1 MGRRI
6 NSENSDES
14 DEKSYSTWGLGFE
27 VLCFERPDLSSFLFV
42 LDLAFFF
49 LLVVSDKL
57 EFDAV
62 GSWQV
67 SFFEADESDE
77 TDGVLSSIR
86 LGLKMLFAPLVF
98 PGLLLVRSP
107 LHLKQVRLFWS
118 FEETTP
124 QLGCIALWQSA
135 HLEFL
140 GIKSFG
146 KLHLSS
152 QAQSQRDMGMVI
164 AVVN

>member
-1 MGRRI
+1 M
-6 NSENSDES
+6 
-14 DEKSYSTWGLGFE
+14 
-27 VLCFERPDLSSFLFV
+27 

-67 SFFEADESDE
+67 SFFGGQVEADESDE

-164 AVVN
+164 AVVD